1 MDEII
6 SMKAELANL
15 TRRYDEMKRIYKG
28 IDGILFKNKELKQK
42 QKLLGQEMYKVNL
55 QQIRL
60 LHKISGI
67 NIE

>member
-1 MDEII
+1 MIT
-6 SMKAELANL
+6 MKAEYEVLSQK
-15 TRRYDEMKRIYKG
+15 YDEMKRIYKG
-28 IDGILFKNKELKQK
+28 IDGILFKNKETREK
-42 QKLLGQEMYKVNL
+42 QKLLGREMYEVAL